1 MSATG
6 MSIRIGA
13 VSPLAVGSASP
24 GGMSELRPFPR
35 PLRRAI
41 VNLPSDVSIG
51 ERSARAWVERDDR
64 LAERGCL
71 REPHRP
77 RNDGPDDLVAEVITY
92 LLDDLIRELR
102 AGVVHHAD
110 D

>member
-13 VSPLAVGSASP
+13 VSPLARGSASP

-41 VNLPSDVSIG
+41 VNLPGDVSIG
-51 ERSARAWVERDDR
+51 ERSPRARIEGDDR
-64 LAERGCL
+64 LSERGCL
-71 REPHRP
+71 RQPHRP
-77 RNDGPDDLVAEVITY
+77 RDDGPDNLVAKVIAH
-92 LLDDLIRELR
+92 LLDDLI
-102 AGVVHHAD
+102 G
-110 D
+110 